1 MGPTFKGPRHA
12 PIPQASSGT
21 RRIMALVRVA
31 VGLPGGFTV
40 ALGSARLD
48 FEATPVVDAD
58 HGVHYA
64 ATHPPARAREWV
76 FSL

>member
-1 MGPTFKGPRHA
+1 
-12 PIPQASSGT
+12 
-21 RRIMALVRVA
+21 MALVRVA
-31 VGLPGGFTV
+31 VGLPGGF
-40 ALGSARLD
+40 SRARIGPFGLRGD
-48 FEATPVVDAD
+48 ARGRLVDAD